1 MKIPPEALKKLILG
15 TGLVAQDEYDQAEA
29 EAKRTGRALL
39 DLLVSRGKLTE
50 DYTADLVAGYF
61 NVPRADLRS
70 EPIEEDALNVIPEDI
85 ARSKMAIV
93 FGRLDNALRVAMAD
107 PGDLETIEFLE
118 RYTGKKLEVY
128 LATESDLRYAFAKY
142 RKAVMQSF
150 QKVIEEQLRQI
161 GRLRVA
167 GAGVDLVK
175 LASEV
180 PVVAIADNIIS
191 YAAALNASDIHI
203 ELLSDALLIRFR
215 VDGILREVA
224 WLAPEIHPGLLA
236 RIKIMSNMQIDE
248 HSRPQDGRIKYKRG
262 QEIFDIRVSVMPTFY
277 GEKTVMRLL
286 TSAAKPLSFAELGML
301 EDHIKVVE
309 ANIRKTFG
317 MILSTG
323 PTSSGKTT
331 TQYSILN
338 ALNRPE
344 VNIVTVEDPIEYE
357 LQYVNQT
364 QVNPKAGIT
373 FASALRAFL
382 RQDPNIIMV
391 GEIRDAETA
400 DIAANAAL
408 TGHLVLSTLHTNDA
422 PTAIPR
428 LTDIGIQPF
437 LVAATVNMVM
447 AQRLARK
454 ICVDCIESYP
464 VPADQHEAIM
474 QQLGVSNPVAAK
486 TYKIPK
492 LLYRGKGCAS
502 CNNSGYRGRLAIFEI
517 FNIDSKMREYIVDK
531 NFTLDG
537 LRQLAWGSGMRT
549 MFEDGLK
556 KAEVGAITVEEV
568 MRVIRE

>member
-1 MKIPPEALKKLILG
+1 MKIPPEALRQMVLG
-15 TGLVAQDEYDQAEA
+15 TGLVDEKVYERALAES
-29 EAKRTGRALL
+29 KRTGRVLL
-39 DLLVSRGKLTE
+39 DLLISQGKLTE
-50 DYTADLVAGYF
+50 DYAADLVASYF
-61 NVPRADLRS
+61 NVPRVNLRAVPVD
-70 EPIEEDALNVIPEDI
+70 EAALNILPEDI
-85 ARSKMAIV
+85 ARSKLVAI
-93 FGRLDNALRVAMAD
+93 FGRAGDVLQLAMAD

-118 RYTGKKLEVY
+118 RYTGKKLEIF
-128 LATESDLRYAFAKY
+128 LATDSDLRHVFAQY
-142 RKAVMQSF
+142 RKVVMQSF

-167 GAGVDLVK
+167 GEGADLVK

-180 PVVAIADNIIS
+180 PVVAIVDNIIS

-203 ELLSDALLIRFR
+203 ELLTDSLLIRFR
-215 VDGILREVA
+215 VDGILREIA
-224 WLAPEIHPGLLA
+224 RLAPEIHPGILA
-236 RIKIMSNMQIDE
+236 RVKIMSNLQIDE
-248 HSRPQDGRIKYKRG
+248 HSRPQDGRVKHRRG
-262 QEIFDIRVSVMPTFY
+262 QDVFDIRVSVMPTFY

-286 TSAAKPLSFAELGML
+286 TAAIKPLSFAELGMA
-301 EDHIKVVE
+301 EDHVKIVE
-309 ANIRKTFG
+309 ANIYKTFG

-338 ALNRPE
+338 VLNRPE

-391 GEIRDAETA
+391 GEIRDPETA

-428 LTDIGIQPF
+428 LVDIGTPPF
-437 LVAATVNMVM
+437 LVAATLNMVM
-447 AQRLARK
+447 AQRLVRK
-454 ICVDCIESYP
+454 ICADCIESY
-464 VPADQHEAIM
+464 ASSNDQQGLVM
-474 QQLGVSNPVAAK
+474 QQFQNSNPIAAK
-486 TYKIPK
+486 AYKPPE
-492 LLYRGKGCAS
+492 LLYRGKGCQS
-502 CNNSGYRGRLAIFEI
+502 CGKSGYRGRLAIFEI
-517 FNIDSKMREYIVDK
+517 LSVDEAMRDYIVDR

-537 LRQLAWGSGMRT
+537 LRQRAWESGMRT

-556 KAEVGAITVEEV
+556 KAEVGMTTVEEV
-568 MRVIRE
+568 LRVIRE